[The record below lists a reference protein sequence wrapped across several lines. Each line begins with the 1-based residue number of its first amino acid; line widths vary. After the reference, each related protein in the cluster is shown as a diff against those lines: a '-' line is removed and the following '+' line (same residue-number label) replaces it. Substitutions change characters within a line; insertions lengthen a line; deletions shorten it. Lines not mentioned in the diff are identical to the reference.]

1 VVSLD
6 SFPAS
11 SLQYCRFFLKKSKFN
26 NRNFYTLLGIN
37 KSLKIKIEKH
47 GENSNDEKVNKSC
60 IAIIVSFVSQ
70 LVLKLQSNIENI

>member
-1 VVSLD
+1 M
-6 SFPAS
+6 
-11 SLQYCRFFLKKSKFN
+11 RFSQTVPL
-26 NRNFYTLLGIN
+26 N

-60 IAIIVSFVSQ
+60 IASIVSFVSQ